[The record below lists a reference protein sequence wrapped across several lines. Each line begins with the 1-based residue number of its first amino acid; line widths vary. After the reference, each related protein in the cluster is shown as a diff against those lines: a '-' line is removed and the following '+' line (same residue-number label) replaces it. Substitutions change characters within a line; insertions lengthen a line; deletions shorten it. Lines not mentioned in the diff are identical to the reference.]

1 MTFVIYTGT
10 INNMIE
16 EYYKSLKLSVGDQ
29 MERNDRVKFNRFIF
43 EKCFRP
49 QMEKCE
55 KSGRVVVLTEKDKK
69 HLEDFSAKKVI
80 AKTKEWRGFDNQM
93 RSKRERTGSSI
104 EYGLLKYYGKEDK
117 FDDSIVDKSS
127 KKNYPDLV
135 PLGVFA
141 DVKGSSI
148 NNVPLVFKKS
158 RPYVCPSGQHKGKE
172 FKCVNVIGITDH
184 EKVWLLGIA
193 SQEVLEKYSDTNLIM
208 IAENTTKTGFY
219 GALELI
225 ELPEGW
231 MEFKKLCLK
240 KSKPL

>member
-1 MTFVIYTGT
+1 
-10 INNMIE
+10 MIE
-16 EYYKSLKLSVGDQ
+16 EFYKSVNIPVGNP

-49 QMEKCE
+49 RMEKCE
-55 KSGRVVVLTEKDKK
+55 KEGRVIVLTAKDKK
-69 HLEDFSAKKVI
+69 HLEDFAAKKVE
-80 AKTKEWRGFDNQM
+80 AKTKEWKGFDNKM
-93 RSKRERTGSSI
+93 RAKREMTGASI
-104 EYGLLKYYGKEDK
+104 EYGLLKFYGKQDK

-135 PLGVFA
+135 PLGVLA

-148 NNVPLVFKKS
+148 NNVPLVLKKS
-158 RPYVCPSGQHKGKE
+158 KPYVVPKGQHKGKE

-193 SQEVLEKYSDTNLIM
+193 PQDVLEKCSDTNLIM
-208 IAENTTKTGFY
+208 IAENTTKTGFF

-225 ELPEGW
+225 DLPDKW
-231 MEFKKLCLK
+231 SEFKKLCLE
-240 KSKPL
+240 KSTPV

>member
-1 MTFVIYTGT
+1 
-10 INNMIE
+10 MIQE
-16 EYYKSLKLSVGDQ
+16 FYKSVNIPVGDP
-29 MERNDRVKFNRFIF
+29 MERNLRVKFNRFIF
-43 EKCFRP
+43 DKCFRL

-55 KSGRVVVLTEKDKK
+55 KLGRVVVLTEKDKK
-69 HLEDFSAKKVI
+69 VIEDFAAKKAV
-80 AKTKEWRGFDNQM
+80 AKAKEWKGFDNKM
-93 RSKRERTGSSI
+93 RSKREMTGASI
-104 EYGLLKYYGKEDK
+104 EYGLLKFYGREDK

-135 PLGVFA
+135 PLGVLA

-148 NNVPLVFKKS
+148 NNVPLVFKKN
-158 RPYVCPSGQHKGKE
+158 RPYMVPKGQHKGKE

-193 SQEVLEKYSDTNLIM
+193 PQDILEKYSDTNLIM

-225 ELPEGW
+225 DLPDKW
-231 MEFKKLCLK
+231 SEFKKLCLE
-240 KSKPL
+240 KSKPV